1 MCDSKWEVH
10 AALNLIDGLLIGR
23 GLRSG
28 RSGWVMQENFTDS
41 SFFALNRL
49 IDVIYRDEEEVG
61 DILFFI
67 VSLATEVMGARG
79 STIRILE
86 QGTFH
91 LKLASSYGL
100 TKAYLNSGAI
110 DFGKSVTEIMAGDII
125 IINDFEN
132 DSRIQNLNAAR
143 KEGVKSVIGLP
154 FTVNDTTFTILRV
167 YFGTKKVPSQDEIQF
182 LNSLGKL
189 SCLAIERAAI
199 GHMRIAPMN

>member
-1 MCDSKWEVH
+1 MEK
-10 AALNLIDGLLIGR
+10 
-23 GLRSG
+23 
-28 RSGWVMQENFTDS
+28 NFTDS
-41 SFFALNRL
+41 SFFALNRV
-49 IDVIYRDEEEVG
+49 IDAIYRDEADIG

-67 VSLATEVMGARG
+67 VSLAAEAMGARG

-110 DFGKSVTEIMAGDII
+110 DFGKSVTEIVAGDII
-125 IINDFEN
+125 VINDFEN
-132 DSRIQNLNAAR
+132 DSRIQNLNAAK

-154 FTVNDTTFTILRV
+154 FTVNETTYSILRV
-167 YFGTKKVPSQDEIQF
+167 YFASKKVPTQDEIYL

-189 SCLAIERAAI
+189 GCLAIERAAI
-199 GHMRIAPMN
+199 NHMRAALNRSKPDKET

>member
-1 MCDSKWEVH
+1 MK
-10 AALNLIDGLLIGR
+10 
-23 GLRSG
+23 
-28 RSGWVMQENFTDS
+28 SGWTMRENFTDS
-41 SFFALNRL
+41 SFFALNRV
-49 IDVIYRDEEEVG
+49 IDVIYRDEEDIG
-61 DILFFI
+61 DTLFFI
-67 VSLATEVMGARG
+67 VSLAAEVVGARG

-100 TKAYLNSGAI
+100 TEAYLNSGAI
-110 DFGKSVTEIMAGDII
+110 DFGKSVTEILAGDII
-125 IINDFEN
+125 VINDFEN

-154 FTVNDTTFTILRV
+154 FTVNETTYTILRV
-167 YFGTKKVPSQDEIQF
+167 YFATRKVPTQDEINF

-199 GHMRIAPMN
+199 SGMRT

>member
-1 MCDSKWEVH
+1 M
-10 AALNLIDGLLIGR
+10 
-23 GLRSG
+23 
-28 RSGWVMQENFTDS
+28 DS

-49 IDVIYRDEEEVG
+49 IDVIYRDEEDVR

-67 VSLATEVMGARG
+67 VSLATEVMGAKG

-91 LKLASSYGL
+91 LKLASAYGL
-100 TKAYLNSGAI
+100 TNAYLNSGAI
-110 DFGKSVTEIMAGDII
+110 DFGKSVTEIVAGDII

-132 DSRIQNLNAAR
+132 DSRIQNLKAAK

-154 FTVNDTTFTILRV
+154 FTVNDTTYSILRI
-167 YFGTKKVPSQDEIQF
+167 YFPFKKVPTQDEIYF
-182 LNSLGKL
+182 LNNLGKL

-199 GHMRIAPMN
+199 NHMQAASK

>member
-1 MCDSKWEVH
+1 
-10 AALNLIDGLLIGR
+10 
-23 GLRSG
+23 
-28 RSGWVMQENFTDS
+28 MQENFADS
-41 SFFALNRL
+41 SFFALNRV
-49 IDVIYRDEEEVG
+49 IDVIYRDEEDIS

-67 VSLATEVMGARG
+67 VSLASEVMGARG

-86 QGTFH
+86 QGAFH

-110 DFGKSVTEIMAGDII
+110 DFGKSVTEILAGDII

-132 DSRIQNLNAAR
+132 DSRIQNLSAAK
-143 KEGVKSVIGLP
+143 KEGVNSVIGLP
-154 FTVNDTTFTILRV
+154 FTVNETTYAILRV
-167 YFGTKKVPSQDEIQF
+167 YFASKKVPTQDDIQF

-199 GHMRIAPMN
+199 NNLRTAISV

>member
-1 MCDSKWEVH
+1 
-10 AALNLIDGLLIGR
+10 
-23 GLRSG
+23 
-28 RSGWVMQENFTDS
+28 MQENFADS
-41 SFFALNRL
+41 SFFALNRV
-49 IDVIYRDEEEVG
+49 IDVIYRDEEDIS

-67 VSLATEVMGARG
+67 VSLAAEVMGARG

-86 QGTFH
+86 RGAFH

-110 DFGKSVTEIMAGDII
+110 DFGKSVTEILAGDII

-132 DSRIQNLNAAR
+132 DSRIQNLSAAK
-143 KEGVKSVIGLP
+143 KEGVNSVIGLP
-154 FTVNDTTFTILRV
+154 FTVNETTYAILRV
-167 YFGTKKVPSQDEIQF
+167 YFATKKVPTQDDMQF

-199 GHMRIAPMN
+199 NNLRTAISV

>member
-1 MCDSKWEVH
+1 
-10 AALNLIDGLLIGR
+10 
-23 GLRSG
+23 
-28 RSGWVMQENFTDS
+28 MQENFTDS
-41 SFFALNRL
+41 SFFALNRV
-49 IDVIYRDEEEVG
+49 IDVIYQDEEEIG

-67 VSLATEVMGARG
+67 VSLASEVMGARG

-86 QGTFH
+86 QGTFD

-125 IINDFEN
+125 VINDFEK
-132 DSRIQNLNAAR
+132 DSRIQNLAAAR
-143 KEGVKSVIGLP
+143 KEGLRSVIGLP
-154 FTVNDTTFTILRV
+154 FTVNDTTYTILRV
-167 YFGTKKVPSQDEIQF
+167 YFSARKVPTQDEIQF

-199 GHMRIAPMN
+199 GHMRAFTL

>member
-1 MCDSKWEVH
+1 
-10 AALNLIDGLLIGR
+10 
-23 GLRSG
+23 
-28 RSGWVMQENFTDS
+28 MQENFADS
-41 SFFALNRL
+41 SFFALNRV
-49 IDVIYRDEEEVG
+49 IDVIYRDEEDIG

-67 VSLATEVMGARG
+67 VSLAAEVLGARG

-110 DFGKSVTEIMAGDII
+110 DFGKSVTEILAGDII

-132 DSRIQNLNAAR
+132 DSRIQNLSAAK
-143 KEGVKSVIGLP
+143 KEGLNSVIGLP
-154 FTVNDTTFTILRV
+154 FTVNETTYTILRV
-167 YFGTKKVPSQDEIQF
+167 YFAAKKVPTQDDIQF

-199 GHMRIAPMN
+199 NSLRSATSARNR

>member
-1 MCDSKWEVH
+1 MCDSKGQVY
-10 AALNLIDGLLIGR
+10 AGLNLIDGLLIGR
-23 GLRSG
+23 NFRSG
-28 RSGWVMQENFTDS
+28 KSGWVMQENFTDS

-49 IDVIYRDEEEVG
+49 IDVIYRDEEEIG

-91 LKLASSYGL
+91 LKLASAYGL
-100 TKAYLNSGAI
+100 TNAYLNSGAI

-125 IINDFEN
+125 VINDFEN

-143 KEGVKSVIGLP
+143 KEGLKSVIGLP
-154 FTVNDTTFTILRV
+154 FTVNDTTYTILRV
-167 YFGTKKVPSQDEIQF
+167 YFGTEKVPSQDEIQF

-199 GHMRIAPMN
+199 GKMRTVSTV